1 MALTVG
7 TIVLLVG
14 LIYLVYY
21 GYSVGIRRSINP
33 REETILKCSLCL
45 KKLNGSQ
52 FTERQ
57 LGDSKLSHFCETCI
71 RWLRKELEART
82 RG

>member
-33 REETILKCSLCL
+33 REETILNTMTKSSGFQEQGIDRAIVRDIGLL
-45 KKLNGSQ
+45 
-52 FTERQ
+52 
-57 LGDSKLSHFCETCI
+57 
-71 RWLRKELEART
+71 
-82 RG
+82 